1 MWLKIELKTNSI
13 KLNILY
19 HNLGRFDWKKTD
31 DISVSRYPG
40 EWYVVD
46 CQLQD
51 RTTKVSLWKSDKG
64 SEKEVDADQHT
75 VTESN
80 QIYNVTNVT
89 SSDEGNYYCRAQYRD
104 DNLHGHLYVKSGMCT
119 K

>member
-1 MWLKIELKTNSI
+1 MQLKIELKTNSI
-13 KLNILY
+13 NEKNLY
-19 HNLGRFDWKKTD
+19 HNLGRFDWKKPD
-31 DISVSRYPG
+31 AISVSRYPG
-40 EWYVVD
+40 EWYLVD

-51 RTTKVSLWKSDKG
+51 RTIKVSLWKSDKG
-64 SEKEVDADQHT
+64 SETKVDADQPT

-89 SSDEGNYYCRAQYRD
+89 SSDEGNYYCKAQYRD